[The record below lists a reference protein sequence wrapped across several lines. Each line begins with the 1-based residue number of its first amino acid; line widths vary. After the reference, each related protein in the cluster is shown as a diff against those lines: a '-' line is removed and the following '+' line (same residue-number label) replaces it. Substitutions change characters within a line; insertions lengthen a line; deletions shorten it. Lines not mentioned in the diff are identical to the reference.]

1 MTADGEI
8 RDSLV
13 ECLWRPIG
21 EEGWSAIR
29 TKEIERGAH
38 AFWTDELGVHL
49 TPASELPQELPPFC
63 THVWTWS
70 KAALLRLRIDGTAV
84 VGAELVVEPTGDQR
98 FTPVHCRHETDLRL
112 RSLNGASAA
121 VILGADTQSTWGH
134 EQTFEVWTAL
144 PAGSAGIGFMAH
156 SAVPSL

>member
-1 MTADGEI
+1 MTVDGETP
-8 RDSLV
+8 DSLV

-49 TPASELPQELPPFC
+49 TAAVELPLELPPFC

-70 KAALLRLRIDGTAV
+70 EAALVRLRIDGTVV
-84 VGAELVVEPTGDQR
+84 VGAELMVEPTGDQR
-98 FTPVHCRHETDLRL
+98 FTPVDCRHETGLRL
-112 RSLNGASAA
+112 RSLTGASAA
-121 VILGADTQSTWGH
+121 VVLSADTQSAWDH

-156 SAVPSL
+156 SAVRSH